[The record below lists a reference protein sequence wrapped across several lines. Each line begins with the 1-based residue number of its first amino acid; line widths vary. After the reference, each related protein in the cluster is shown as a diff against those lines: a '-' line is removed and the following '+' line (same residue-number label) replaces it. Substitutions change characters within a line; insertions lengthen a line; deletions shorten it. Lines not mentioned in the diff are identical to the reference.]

1 MSKPLPFFVILNHPS
16 CTGNYTPMDCGDN
29 DFELARFATK
39 EEAEDAA
46 RNSVLGGNFGYEV
59 FEIGCG
65 V

>member
-1 MSKPLPFFVILNHPS
+1 MSEPLPFFVMLNHPS
-16 CTGNYTPMDCGDN
+16 CPGNYLPMGCGEH

-39 EEAEDAA
+39 DEAEKAA
-46 RNSVLGGNFGYEV
+46 KESVLGENFGYEV

>member
-1 MSKPLPFFVILNHPS
+1 
-16 CTGNYTPMDCGDN
+16 MDCGEN
-29 DFELARFATK
+29 DFELARFASK
-39 EEAEDAA
+39 EDAEEAA